1 MTKIFSLANYT
12 SITVKGLDSEKFLQ
26 GQVSCDLS
34 KQQEYF
40 DGLFCDEKGYVIT
53 NAAIIK
59 KNGFVI
65 LLKKGVAEV
74 LIKELEKFS
83 KFYDCKIDIESQ
95 DIYGKYEGNCF
106 TKHIGNVESNFD
118 DDDWES
124 ITMKNFCFDI
134 GVDYSG
140 KYRSTEIGYN
150 LERYISYEKGC
161 YRGQEIIARLTY
173 LGKTTKKAVI
183 FSGSLKSLFDE
194 TGRKIGKKI
203 FETTTKDRQLTQ
215 FFVEKSEYYA
225 DEVKII
231 PVANQWDLS
240 LD

>member
-1 MTKIFSLANYT
+1 MTKIFSLTNYT

-34 KQQEYF
+34 KHQEYF
-40 DGLFCDEKGYVIT
+40 DGLFCNEKGYVIT

-65 LLKKGVAEV
+65 LLKKCVAEV

-83 KFYDCKIDIESQ
+83 KFYDCKIEIEPQ
-95 DIYGKYEGNCF
+95 DIYGKHEGNCF
-106 TKHIGNVESNFD
+106 TKHIGNTDTNFA
-118 DDDWES
+118 DDDWEA

-134 GVDYSG
+134 SVDYSG
-140 KYRSTEIGYN
+140 KYRANEIGYS
-150 LERYISYEKGC
+150 LERYISDELKIHEN
-161 YRGQEIIARLTY
+161 QIFIARLTY

-183 FSGSLKSLFDE
+183 FSGLLKSLFDE

-203 FETTTKDRQLTQ
+203 FETTSKDRQMTQ
-215 FFVEKSEYYA
+215 FFVEKSQYFV
-225 DEVKII
+225 DEGKII